1 MTFGYLLSAYCFDE
15 IVEEFKALWR
25 VNAPKQADSLDLEGW
40 RKIYQSLQ
48 ELDAKSSPYYIC
60 LRGRWEGCSPLVDM
74 NCTVREGG
82 NDTFCSP
89 MASHPSWA
97 EVLGMEIVVD
107 GDVQIT
113 PQELTAGL
121 LWEITYYGGTEELV
135 KDFHEGYKQVQAE
148 KINLCNLATQCVCG
162 LKKMLNFVAM
172 LSETSAWQYN
182 IEEAFF
188 ALSLDK
194 KRPFSYTKGKQSHK
208 RSLLALYTWLFI
220 SWRVLGRTFIQINK
234 RSPYAFFI

>member
-1 MTFGYLLSAYCFDE
+1 MWCKNRDINRKMTLKLEIMTFGYLLSAYCFDE

-25 VNAPKQADSLDLEGW
+25 VNVPKQADSLDLEGW

-82 NDTFCSP
+82 NDTLCSP

-135 KDFHEGYKQVQAE
+135 KDFHEGYRQVQAE
-148 KINLCNLATQCVCG
+148 KINLCAPHSES
-162 LKKMLNFVAM
+162 FAF
-172 LSETSAWQYN
+172 LSG
-182 IEEAFF
+182 IV
-188 ALSLDK
+188 
-194 KRPFSYTKGKQSHK
+194 
-208 RSLLALYTWLFI
+208 FI
-220 SWRVLGRTFIQINK
+220 L
-234 RSPYAFFI
+234 

>member
-25 VNAPKQADSLDLEGW
+25 VNAPEQADSLDLGGW

-48 ELDAKSSPYYIC
+48 ELDAKPSSYYIR

-74 NCTVREGG
+74 NCTVCEGG
-82 NDTFCSP
+82 NDSLCSP

-97 EVLGMEIVVD
+97 EVLGMEIVMD

-135 KDFHEGYKQVQAE
+135 KDFHEGYRQVQAE
-148 KINLCNLATQCVCG
+148 KINLCAPHSES
-162 LKKMLNFVAM
+162 FAF
-172 LSETSAWQYN
+172 LSG
-182 IEEAFF
+182 IV
-188 ALSLDK
+188 
-194 KRPFSYTKGKQSHK
+194 
-208 RSLLALYTWLFI
+208 FI
-220 SWRVLGRTFIQINK
+220 L
-234 RSPYAFFI
+234 